1 MKKEKTKALV
11 MRIPESWAIKIKEI
25 ASSECRT
32 EASVYRQAIK
42 AFLSTANMFPTGIEN
57 REER

>member
-42 AFLSTANMFPTGIEN
+42 AFLDKKSEATK
-57 REER
+57 